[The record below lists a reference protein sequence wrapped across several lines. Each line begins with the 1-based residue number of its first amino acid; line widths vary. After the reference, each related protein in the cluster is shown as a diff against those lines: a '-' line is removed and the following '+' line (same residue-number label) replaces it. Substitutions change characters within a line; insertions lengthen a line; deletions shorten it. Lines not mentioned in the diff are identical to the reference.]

1 MTGQDKRKSN
11 LNNIYISIVIPAY
24 NREKTLQY
32 CLDSVLD
39 QSYPYFEVIIVDD
52 ASSDNTVNII
62 KSYQDERIKLI
73 EQKEN
78 RGAQHCRNVG
88 IKNAQ
93 YDWIAFLD
101 SDDTW
106 NNDKLAKQIEELK
119 KWNTPYIVIHSDA
132 LLIDTINKEEK
143 IFGISRTEGEN
154 VYPLL
159 LTRPAP
165 MFQAILTSKQALH
178 EIGYLDENVPS
189 YQEWDTSIRL
199 AKICRFI
206 QLPSPTFSYYYHT
219 GETISKNK
227 LRDLQ
232 GYDYIMTKFKADI
245 FKYHGKRQWKQH
257 LLIQYDKCMNWKMY
271 KEAFHYLNLYPLCS
285 KKIELYYEFFKD
297 CIKNR

>member
-1 MTGQDKRKSN
+1 MD
-11 LNNIYISIVIPAY
+11 NIYISIVIPAY
-24 NREKTLQY
+24 NREKTIQY

-62 KSYQDERIKLI
+62 KSYQDKRIKLI

-78 RGAQHCRNVG
+78 RGAQHCRNIG
-88 IKNAQ
+88 IKSAQ

-143 IFGISRTEGEN
+143 IFGISCTEGEN

-206 QLPSPTFSYYYHT
+206 QLPYPTFSYYYHT

-227 LRDLQ
+227 LRDIQ

-245 FKYHGKRQWKQH
+245 FKYLGKRQWKQH

-285 KKIELYYEFFKD
+285 KKIELYYKFFKD